1 MSEKNHFLN
10 APCNERDS
18 NFGVNPQW
26 IVEDMNIMDIFR
38 TFRQRSIE
46 GAQMRRHLSN
56 SRTLSLSYMFLLSA
70 TDNCTISKILPNK
83 QKSIMTNALKKNQL
97 LPIDIDVRVLI
108 RIILDL
114 LTGFFLHNNK
124 SNNRQQ
130 EEEASLIIDTMKP
143 YIIHCL
149 VSQIDNVEYGW

>member
-1 MSEKNHFLN
+1 
-10 APCNERDS
+10 
-18 NFGVNPQW
+18 
-26 IVEDMNIMDIFR
+26 
-38 TFRQRSIE
+38 
-46 GAQMRRHLSN
+46 
-56 SRTLSLSYMFLLSA
+56 
-70 TDNCTISKILPNK
+70 
-83 QKSIMTNALKKNQL
+83 MTNALKKNQL